1 MYIYLKNQLKSV
13 TKPKL
18 HIYMCLNF
26 MCVCVCIRFLFI
38 FYVCSYNKQASQYT
52 ELREKYIHLSQ
63 LYETESKSKW
73 QYLAQIEDLKNEV
86 KTLREEVSQNNASS
100 SATLSI
106 VILSFFFIIFYYFI

>member
-1 MYIYLKNQLKSV
+1 
-13 TKPKL
+13 
-18 HIYMCLNF
+18 MCFIL
-26 MCVCVCIRFLFI
+26 CVCVYSFFVFFL
-38 FYVCSYNKQASQYT
+38 YVCSYNKQASQYT

-73 QYLAQIEDLKNEV
+73 QYLEQIEGLKNEV

-106 VILSFFFIIFYYFI
+106 VILSFFIIFYYFIIIFFKPEFF